1 MSDTNTNPS
10 PAPQPAAPA
19 APELTKKQVWTT
31 IGIGLLLT
39 TVGAALGY
47 GTATYRHGK
56 AAHNNNNNL
65 LGNNAGSSGNMT

>member
-56 AAHNNNNNL
+56 AAHNNNNL